1 MQYSSPAYFLLFLP
15 FVLLLYKIVP
25 KRVRPKIL
33 LLASFLFIFLLSKS
47 RIIFLILSILSI
59 YFSALLLKRMKEK
72 AIVELENVSKD
83 QKKVW
88 KKKEK
93 RKERLVFILC
103 LLFNLGILIVLK
115 YSFFLG
121 TNLNHL
127 FTVLDFPF
135 QFSVPKFILPIGI
148 SFYTLQ
154 ALSYLIDVYRDTIC
168 ADKNIFCFSLFV
180 SFFPIIME
188 GPICRYSEIA
198 YPLYQG
204 EDLSYRNITFGAQRI
219 LYGLMK
225 KMVIADRL
233 NIIVKTIFDHY
244 ASYDGGIIL
253 LGAILYT
260 IQLYMDFSGVM
271 DIVIGSGEM
280 FGIRLPENFR
290 QPFFSKN
297 ISEFWMRWH
306 ITLGK
311 WFKDYIFYPLSLS
324 KGLKRLT
331 MKLRKV
337 LGNHFGPFVSG
348 SIALFCVW
356 LCNGLWHGAAWTY
369 IFFGMYHFCFI
380 LFENVTEPFFSKV
393 YRKLHVN
400 KESKIYLSLVIF
412 KTWIIIIIGEM
423 FFRATS
429 LTAGF
434 GMLEKIFTEF
444 SLASF
449 KHGFLYTLGLT
460 KGDFIIVFLILIIVF
475 VISVLKEKKIDVR
488 EKIANYPIPLR
499 WTIYYVLIL
508 IIIIFGA
515 YGVGYA
521 PVDPLYVNF

>member
-1 MQYSSPAYFLLFLP
+1 MQYSSPAYFLVFLP
-15 FVLLLYKIVP
+15 IILIFYKIVP

-33 LLASFLFIFLLSKS
+33 LFASFLFIFLLSKS
-47 RIIFLILSILSI
+47 RIIFLIFSSLSI
-59 YFSALLLKRMKEK
+59 YFSALLLNKMKDK
-72 AIVELENVSKD
+72 AIINLENISKEE
-83 QKKVW
+83 KKAW

-93 RKERLVFILC
+93 RKERLVFLFC

-121 TNLNHL
+121 TNLNH
-127 FTVLDFPF
+127 FFASLDIPW
-135 QFSVPKFILPIGI
+135 QFSLPKFILPIGI

-154 ALSYLIDVYRDTIC
+154 ALSYLIDVYRDTIR
-168 ADKNIFCFSLFV
+168 ADKNVFRFALFV
-180 SFFPIIME
+180 SFFPTIME
-188 GPICRYSEIA
+188 GPICRYNEIA
-198 YPLYQG
+198 YTLWQG
-204 EDLSYRNITFGAQRI
+204 EDLNYRNITFGAQRI

-233 NIIVKTIFDHY
+233 DIIVKTIFNHY
-244 ASYDGGIIL
+244 TSYDGGIIL

-324 KGLKRLT
+324 KGLKKLT

-337 LGNHFGPFVSG
+337 LGNHFGPLVSG
-348 SIALFCVW
+348 SVALFCVW

-380 LFENVTEPFFSKV
+380 LLENITEPLFSKL
-393 YRKLHVN
+393 YLKFHVN
-400 KESKIYLSLVIF
+400 KKGKLYLSLVIF
-412 KTWIIIIIGEM
+412 KTWIIIVIGEM

-434 GMLEKIFTEF
+434 GMLKKIFTEF
-444 SLASF
+444 SFASF
-449 KHGFLYTLGLT
+449 KHGFIYTLGLS
-460 KGDFIIVFLILIIVF
+460 KGDFIIVFLILILVF
-475 VISVLKEKKIDVR
+475 VISIFKEKKIDVR
-488 EKIANYPIPLR
+488 EKIASYPIMVK
-499 WTIYYVLIL
+499 WAIYYALIL

>member
-1 MQYSSPAYFLLFLP
+1 MQYSSPLYFLLFLP
-15 FVLLLYKIVP
+15 LVLLLYKFTP
-25 KRVRPKIL
+25 KKIRPKIL
-33 LLASFLFIFLLSKS
+33 LLASFLFIFLISQS
-47 RIIFLILSILSI
+47 RILFLILSILSI
-59 YFSALLLKRMKEK
+59 YFSALVLKRIKEK
-72 AIVELENVSKD
+72 TNIELEKIP
-83 QKKVW
+83 KEERKIW
-88 KKKEK
+88 KKKRK
-93 RKERLVFILC
+93 RKERFVLLAC
-103 LLFNLGILIVLK
+103 LLFNLGILIFLK
-115 YSFFLG
+115 YSYFLG

-127 FTVLDFPF
+127 FSVLDLPF
-135 QFSVPKFILPIGI
+135 SFHVSKYVLPIGI

-154 ALSYLIDVYRDTIC
+154 ALSYLIDVYRDTIT
-168 ADKNIFCFSLFV
+168 ADKNLWRFSLFV

-188 GPICRYSEIA
+188 GPICRYNEVA

-204 EDLSYRNITFGAQRI
+204 ENLSYRNITFGAQRI

-233 NIIVKTIFDHY
+233 DIVVKTIFSNY
-244 ASYDGGIIL
+244 AAYDGGVIL

-280 FGIRLPENFR
+280 FGINLPENFR

-324 KGLKRLT
+324 KGLKKLT
-331 MKLRKV
+331 MKLRKP
-337 LGNHFGPFVSG
+337 LGNHFGPLISG

-369 IFFGMYHFCFI
+369 IFFGMYHFFFI
-380 LFENVTEPFFSKV
+380 LLENITEPFFSKL
-393 YRKLHVN
+393 YRRLHIN
-400 KESKIYLSLVIF
+400 KESKIYISFAIF
-412 KTWIIIIIGEM
+412 KTWIIIMIGEM

-429 LTAGF
+429 LSAGF
-434 GMLEKIFTEF
+434 IMLKKIFTEF
-444 SLASF
+444 SFASF
-449 KHGFLYTLGLT
+449 KHGFIYTLGLS
-460 KGDFIIVFLILIIVF
+460 KADYLIVGLILIIVII
-475 VISVLKEKKIDVR
+475 ISVLKERKIAVR
-488 EKIANYPIPLR
+488 ESIARYPIFLR
-499 WTIYYVLIL
+499 WALYYALIL
-508 IIIIFGA
+508 IVIIFGA